1 MKFDFDNQ
9 VIIVTGGTR
18 GIGRKISEDL
28 ILLNAYVIA
37 TGTNKDEINY
47 LNKLNKYDNLIFRH
61 LDFLDKYSL
70 ESFIDDIEKRTK
82 IDVLINNAGINRL
95 NEIQNYQDNDLDD
108 MFKVN
113 LAGPFSLTRTV
124 SKKMIINNYGK
135 ILNIGS
141 IFGTISKPKR
151 SIYTST
157 KSGIHGLTI
166 GSSNDLS
173 KYNILC
179 NTLSPGFVL
188 TDLTKKNLSKSELKK
203 LEKQIPLG
211 RLASVNDI
219 SSTAI
224 YLTSNLNYY
233 LTGQNIIVDGGFS
246 NI

>member
-1 MKFDFDNQ
+1 MKFNFNNKL
-9 VIIVTGGTR
+9 VIVTGGTR
-18 GIGRKISEDL
+18 GIGKKISEDL
-28 ILLNAYVIA
+28 ITLNADVIS
-37 TGTNKDEINY
+37 TGTNKEEIDL
-47 LNKLNKYDNLIFRH
+47 LNKKNKIDKLIYKHLN
-61 LDFLDKYSL
+61 FLDKNSL
-70 ESFIDDIEKRTK
+70 DTFTKYIDSLAK